1 MILLILYFIGY
12 ILATWIYIK
21 VLCLDT
27 QKYIT
32 MMNIAYAMLF
42 GFCSWIF
49 VIIFVFSIYGDKI
62 IFDKRK
68 KL

>member
-12 ILATWIYIK
+12 ILAAWIYIK
-21 VLCLDT
+21 VLCLDE

-32 MMNIAYAMLF
+32 IMNIAYAMLL

-49 VIIFVFSIYGDKI
+49 VIVFIFSVYGDKI